1 MFDMIMM
8 LICTT
13 YVISHDF
20 SLVCKE
26 SVKVKREK
34 RVTATATATAHA
46 HRAGQPEFGG

>member
-26 SVKVKREK
+26 SVKVE
-34 RVTATATATAHA
+34 VLC
-46 HRAGQPEFGG
+46 GQPEQ